1 MDIVP
6 DTWWPSLTWLVP
18 RAGVTS
24 YTGLVRASGE
34 QPHQE
39 RELLRL
45 SRDLVSVVM
54 GTGS

>member
-24 YTGLVRASGE
+24 YTGSSERAGSSHIRSVNCFASLVILFRW
-34 QPHQE
+34 
-39 RELLRL
+39 
-45 SRDLVSVVM
+45 
-54 GTGS
+54 